1 MRVGAEVLVLNN
13 RMSPELAGAFGIVIW
28 RRGKWWVRVRIDKHE
43 HRVKPHRVAVSALN
57 ALLDLICTRTA

>member
-13 RMSPELAGAFGIVIW
+13 PMSPELAGAFGIVIW

-43 HRVKPHRVAVSALN
+43 QPLGADGKGWFLPYRAVERIRS
-57 ALLDLICTRTA
+57 CR